1 MPAID
6 YAEKYA
12 PARARMLKAMCDLQ
26 WRTCKDLEELAGN
39 RYGARLRELKRQGYI
54 FEDREI
60 EDGKAYRLISAVPSS
75 PREKRVRVYLEER
88 DAAALLSGE
97 VSLFARKDVA
107 GALDRFRA
115 NKGKL

>member
-1 MPAID
+1 MGAINFG
-6 YAEKYA
+6 EKYA
-12 PARARMLKAMCDLQ
+12 AARSRLVQSMSDLQ
-26 WRTCKDLEELAGN
+26 WRSCKQLGAIAGN
-39 RYGARLRELKRQGYI
+39 RYGARLREMRRQGYL

-60 EDGKAYRLISAVPSS
+60 EDGKAYRLVSAVPSS

-107 GALDRFRA
+107 GALGRFRA
-115 NKGKL
+115 NKGRL